1 MSNLTES
8 LERFRRGPELLAM
21 VLTGVYGDET
31 DFSLAPG
38 KWSIRLL
45 IAHLADSE
53 MVGAQRFRQV
63 IAEDN
68 PPLGAFDQDAWAR
81 NLDYARKQ
89 PKQSLESFRRVRAEN
104 YELLKS
110 LPESAFERT
119 GMHSERGAQARG
131 HIRLL
136 PAGEIQVT
144 RDCRAE
150 VEPGTGAQRRRRT
163 AHAGR
168 RRQHRHA
175 RRPGGVCGSAAG
187 LCRLRADGAGDEV
200 RRSGGARCARQ
211 DRGGCEARPVHHS
224 RAPQMAFSVRG
235 ATRRSSGAR
244 WRGGR
249 RRQSEAQSS

>member
-1 MSNLTES
+1 MSNLAES
-8 LERFRRGPELLAM
+8 LERFRRGPELLAV

-38 KWSIRLL
+38 KWSIRQL

-68 PPLGAFDQDAWAR
+68 PALGAFDQDAWAR

-119 GMHSERGAQARG
+119 GVHSERGAVTLRQ
-131 HIRLL
+131 LL
-136 PAGEIQVT
+136 DT
-144 RDCRAE
+144 YAE
-150 VEPGTGAQRRRRT
+150 
-163 AHAGR
+163 HAES
-168 RRQHRHA
+168 HA
-175 RRPGGVCGSAAG
+175 R
-187 LCRLRADGAGDEV
+187 
-200 RRSGGARCARQ
+200 
-211 DRGGCEARPVHHS
+211 
-224 RAPQMAFSVRG
+224 QMQAIREEFKKAKG
-235 ATRRSSGAR
+235 KK
-244 WRGGR
+244 
-249 RRQSEAQSS
+249 

>member
-1 MSNLTES
+1 MSSLAET

-31 DFSLAPG
+31 DYSVAPG

-81 NLDYARKQ
+81 NLDYLRKQ
-89 PKQSLESFRRVRAEN
+89 PRQSLESFRRVRAEN

-119 GMHSERGAQARG
+119 GVHSERGPLTLRQ
-131 HIRLL
+131 LL
-136 PAGEIQVT
+136 DIYA
-144 RDCRAE
+144 DHAE
-150 VEPGTGAQRRRRT
+150 S
-163 AHAGR
+163 
-168 RRQHRHA
+168 HA
-175 RRPGGVCGSAAG
+175 R
-187 LCRLRADGAGDEV
+187 
-200 RRSGGARCARQ
+200 
-211 DRGGCEARPVHHS
+211 
-224 RAPQMAFSVRG
+224 QMQAIREEFKKAKG
-235 ATRRSSGAR
+235 KK
-244 WRGGR
+244 
-249 RRQSEAQSS
+249 

>member
-45 IAHLADSE
+45 IAHLADAE

-81 NLDYARKQ
+81 NLDYARKL

-104 YELLKS
+104 YELLKP

-119 GMHSERGAQARG
+119 GVHAERGSLTLRQ
-131 HIRLL
+131 LL
-136 PAGEIQVT
+136 EGY
-144 RDCRAE
+144 AE
-150 VEPGTGAQRRRRT
+150 
-163 AHAGR
+163 HAES
-168 RRQHRHA
+168 HA
-175 RRPGGVCGSAAG
+175 RQMQAIREEFK
-187 LCRLRADGAGDEV
+187 RAKGKK
-200 RRSGGARCARQ
+200 
-211 DRGGCEARPVHHS
+211 
-224 RAPQMAFSVRG
+224 
-235 ATRRSSGAR
+235 
-244 WRGGR
+244 
-249 RRQSEAQSS
+249 